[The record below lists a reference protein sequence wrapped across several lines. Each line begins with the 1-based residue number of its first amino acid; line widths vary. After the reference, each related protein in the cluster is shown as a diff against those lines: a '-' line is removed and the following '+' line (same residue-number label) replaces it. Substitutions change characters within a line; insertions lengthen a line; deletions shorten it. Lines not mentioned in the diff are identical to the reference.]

1 MARGSAPDHDLW
13 QVKRVNPLAMTAI
26 VLFAA
31 TSLAM
36 IAKLRLGEGYAALIF
51 VVGIMLIGAI
61 SGLVRAVTTAI
72 VGAAAFNFFVVD
84 PVWRFTFATASDFVA
99 PLVFLLCAVIS
110 GGLSGRLRDQSRL
123 ASLANVR
130 LESLLNASRDLQPVR
145 APTELSDVLQRHL
158 PASNELAIRLFW
170 LIDRRWQPLG
180 LSPVD
185 PDWDA
190 AARLVLDQSADAP
203 ARKTLRKEAITDGKV
218 MLGALVYQPGKT
230 PAEDIAFITALARLS
245 SLALTRLRLDTEVA
259 ESRALAR
266 SEELKTALLSSVS
279 HDLRTPL
286 TTISTAASSMLAFGS
301 AIDAQTR
308 GELLANIVEECGR
321 LNHLTENLL
330 QMSRLQA
337 GAQHLSGHVLTAQ
350 DMIRRCTAR
359 LRAQG
364 DRRDFV
370 IAVPD
375 DEVLVLADAALFELA
390 LLNVMQNAVKFSA
403 DGSRIMTECTVQD
416 SDCVIAITDEGIGV
430 PPAEQAKVFERFH
443 RADARATGPKGSGLG
458 LAIAKG
464 FVEASGGS
472 IALASPVHDGRG
484 TTITIRLPLAQ
495 EEHHP

>member
-1 MARGSAPDHDLW
+1 MAIRSIPGHTLWQMARLN
-13 QVKRVNPLAMTAI
+13 QLVMTAI

-36 IAKLRLGEGYAALIF
+36 VAKPRLGEGYASLIF

-84 PVWRFTFATASDFVA
+84 PVLHFNFDSEADFLP

-110 GGLSGRLRDQSRL
+110 GILSGRLRDQSQL

-145 APTELSDVLQRHL
+145 NQRELRDVLVRHL
-158 PASNELAIRLFW
+158 PTADGLAIGLY
-170 LIDRRWQPLG
+170 WQTDDG
-180 LSPVD
+180 LLPVG
-185 PDWDA
+185 PS
-190 AARLVLDQSADAP
+190 SADP
-203 ARKTLRKEAITDGKV
+203 ACTPDTRHPGALRSEAITDGKDT
-218 MLGALVYQPGKT
+218 LGALVYAPGTT
-230 PAEDIAFITALARLS
+230 PAEDIAFVTALARLS

-259 ESRALAR
+259 DSRALAR

-286 TTISTAASSMLAFGS
+286 TTISTAASSMLTFGPE
-301 AIDAQTR
+301 IDAQTR

-330 QMSRLQA
+330 QMSRLQV
-337 GAQHLSGHVLTAQ
+337 GSRPLSGNVLSAQ
-350 DMIRRCTAR
+350 DMIRRCIAR

-364 DRRDFV
+364 DNRHFVTRLARD
-370 IAVPD
+370 D
-375 DEVLVLADAALFELA
+375 VLVLADTALFELA
-390 LLNVMQNAVKFSA
+390 LINVLQNAVKFSA
-403 DGSRIMTECTVQD
+403 SGTTITAACTAQGSECIMT
-416 SDCVIAITDEGIGV
+416 ITDEGIGV
-430 PPAEQAKVFERFH
+430 RPDEQARVFERFY

-472 IALASPVHDGRG
+472 IAITSPVRDGHG

-495 EEHHP
+495 EEQMP